1 MTQVENMNDF
11 FELELNTYEGMIG
24 ETPIRVIFDESYAE
38 VHGISGSDPC
48 GTVRRSEVPV
58 GTKIGDVLSI
68 GYLQFR
74 IRDRMGAGKDLV
86 KFRLEAGPTNGGAFY
101 RITAANLDIEEGWP
115 DDITYYLTCVE
126 DAYLMLPAKLDVSVL
141 IAAGALEAVSASTPP
156 SVLQLWYYRLGHA
169 TRDMDFAHDFGTPE
183 HGYYMTVPLGS
194 VIGLPGWRNV
204 QAMVSSG
211 LLVPINWP

>member
-1 MTQVENMNDF
+1 MVFEEPISEIISSFSVEARIGGVTVSGILDRPTEHALEIVGTAPSLTVKSADIPVGTGHGTQVEIGF
-11 FELELNTYEGMIG
+11 LQFKIKSLEPDGTGLTLIRLYEG
-24 ETPIRVIFDESYAE
+24 
-38 VHGISGSDPC
+38 
-48 GTVRRSEVPV
+48 
-58 GTKIGDVLSI
+58 
-68 GYLQFR
+68 
-74 IRDRMGAGKDLV
+74 
-86 KFRLEAGPTNGGAFY
+86 PTMGGAFY

-169 TRDMDFAHDFGTPE
+169 TRDMDFAHDFENPEHE
-183 HGYYMTVPLGS
+183 HGYYMTVPLKS

-211 LLVPINWP
+211 LLVPIDW